1 MIRTTCGVSAV
12 ILLSF
17 VAATAAAQV
26 GPVGLIQMP
35 PLYGDFRPSDGMW
48 VQYKVHETDSDT
60 IMEIKIAVVGHDKC
74 AVPAAESEV
83 KKDETGKGFDFDTG
97 PEGADLAAPG
107 KPDKKGKKGKAG
119 KAGKAAPPPPPP
131 PKKDCYWIEVVTQ
144 LIDGPSAAVKI
155 YSEGDPRDVKNIR
168 RLLNRAGKRPP
179 VEAKPEALAKLKKFP
194 GGTIPKNARAR
205 AKKDVVTA
213 LETND
218 KIMSTVHEFHGD
230 GVPYVVWSSERV
242 PLFGV
247 AKLQAPNLKIDV
259 MRFGKNYK
267 TTFPDVKAPAVKET
281 VGDQPGPLDIQKPK
295 QDKIEE
301 VKDKLQEDYKRPD
314 LESIEPAVPPSG
326 EGE

>member
-1 MIRTTCGVSAV
+1 MMIRTIFS
-12 ILLSF
+12 
-17 VAATAAAQV
+17 VAAAVFLVLAATTAAAQV

-35 PLYGDFRPSDGMW
+35 PLYGDFRPADGIW
-48 VQYKVHETDSDT
+48 VEYKVHETDSDT
-60 IMEIKIAVVGHDKC
+60 VMEIKIAVLGHEKC
-74 AVPAAESEV
+74 VVPAAGDEA
-83 KKDETGKGFDFDTG
+83 KKEAAGKGFDFDTG
-97 PEGADLAAPG
+97 AEGADLAAPG

-119 KAGKAAPPPPPP
+119 KAEKAPKPPPP

-168 RLLNRAGKRPP
+168 RLLNRAGKRPA

-194 GGTIPKNARAR
+194 GGTLPKTARSR

-259 MRFGKNYK
+259 MKFGKNYK
-267 TTFPDVKAPAVKET
+267 TTFPDVKAPAAKMEGVDK
-281 VGDQPGPLDIQKPK
+281 PGPLDIQKPK

-301 VKDKLQEDYKRPD
+301 VRDKLQEDYKRPD
-314 LESIEPAVPPSG
+314 LESIEPAVPAPEGG
-326 EGE
+326 E